1 LTQKTLKNKL
11 KVKRKVLIIGC
22 IIFFLLLI
30 DQLTKI
36 YIKTS
41 FSSNETNFILGDWF
55 ALHYIENPGMAFGTT
70 FGSEIW
76 HKLALSLLRVVAIIF
91 IGIFIYKEIKKDAKI
106 EYLIAISLI
115 FSGATGNLIDSML
128 YDFIFPFNP
137 CEGFNQLAGSGIKMN
152 CMDYGFKQTLE
163 VRHQGFL
170 LGNVVDMFQFNFY
183 WPKWV
188 PYFSGQ
194 AIFPAIWNIA
204 DACITSGVILIII
217 RQKKYFPKKVL
228 QDKEEEK
235 TI

>member
-1 LTQKTLKNKL
+1 MNNYLKYFGIAFLVIALDQATKMW
-11 KVKRKVLIIGC
+11 VHFQMDFGSPGQIQ
-22 IIFFLLLI
+22 IF
-30 DQLTKI
+30 
-36 YIKTS
+36 
-41 FSSNETNFILGDWF
+41 GDWF
-55 ALHYIENPGMAFGTT
+55 KLHYTTNPGMAFGTT

-91 IGIFIYKEIKKDAKI
+91 IGIFIYREIKKDAKI

-137 CEGFNQLAGSGIKMN
+137 CEGFNQLAGSGIKMD

-170 LGNVVDMFQFNFY
+170 LGNVVDMFQFNVN
-183 WPKWV
+183 WPSWV
-188 PYFSGQ
+188 PYFSGKQ
-194 AIFPAIWNIA
+194 IFPAIWNVA

-217 RQKKYFPKKVL
+217 RQKKYFPKIQYIFL
-228 QDKEEEK
+228 
-235 TI
+235 

>member
-1 LTQKTLKNKL
+1 M
-11 KVKRKVLIIGC
+11 KRKVLIIGC

-36 YIKTS
+36 YIKSS

-115 FSGATGNLIDSML
+115 FSGATGNLIDSMF

-188 PYFSGQ
+188 PYFSGE
-194 AIFPAIWNIA
+194 AVFPAIWNIA

>member
-1 LTQKTLKNKL
+1 M
-11 KVKRKVLIIGC
+11 KRKVLIIGC

-36 YIKTS
+36 YIKSS

-217 RQKKYFPKKVL
+217 RQKKYFHKKVL

>member
-1 LTQKTLKNKL
+1 M
-11 KVKRKVLIIGC
+11 KRKVLIIGC

-36 YIKTS
+36 YIKSS
-41 FSSNETNFILGDWF
+41 FPSNETNFILGDWF

>member
-36 YIKTS
+36 YIKSS

>member
-36 YIKTS
+36 YIKSS

-76 HKLALSLLRVVAIIF
+76 HKLALSLLRVFAIIF
-91 IGIFIYKEIKKDAKI
+91 IRIFIYKEIKKDAKI

>member
-1 LTQKTLKNKL
+1 M
-11 KVKRKVLIIGC
+11 KRKVLIIGC

-36 YIKTS
+36 YIKSS

-194 AIFPAIWNIA
+194 AVFPAIWNIA
-204 DACITSGVILIII
+204 DACITSGVVLIII

-228 QDKEEEK
+228 QVKEEEK

>member
-1 LTQKTLKNKL
+1 MLRTLKNNV

-30 DQLTKI
+30 DQLTKV
-36 YIKTS
+36 YIKSS
-41 FSSNETNFILGDWF
+41 FSSNETNFIFGNWF
-55 ALHYIENPGMAFGTT
+55 ALNYIENPGMAFGTT

-194 AIFPAIWNIA
+194 AVFPAIWNIA
-204 DACITSGVILIII
+204 DACITSGVVLIII

>member
-1 LTQKTLKNKL
+1 M
-11 KVKRKVLIIGC
+11 KRKVLIIGC

-36 YIKTS
+36 YIKSS

-137 CEGFNQLAGSGIKMN
+137 CEGFNQLAGSEIKMN

>member
-1 LTQKTLKNKL
+1 M
-11 KVKRKVLIIGC
+11 KRKVIVIGC

-36 YIKTS
+36 YIKSS

-91 IGIFIYKEIKKDAKI
+91 IGIFICKEIKKDAKI

-194 AIFPAIWNIA
+194 AVFPAIWNIA
-204 DACITSGVILIII
+204 DACITSGVVLIII

-228 QDKEEEK
+228 QVKEEEK

>member
-1 LTQKTLKNKL
+1 M
-11 KVKRKVLIIGC
+11 KRKVLIIGC

-36 YIKTS
+36 YIKSS

-76 HKLALSLLRVVAIIF
+76 HKLALSLLRVFAIIF

-152 CMDYGFKQTLE
+152 CMDYGFIQTLE

>member
-1 LTQKTLKNKL
+1 M
-11 KVKRKVLIIGC
+11 KRKVLIIGC

-36 YIKTS
+36 YIKSS

-91 IGIFIYKEIKKDAKI
+91 IGIFIYKELKKDAKI

>member
-1 LTQKTLKNKL
+1 M
-11 KVKRKVLIIGC
+11 KRKVLIIGC

-30 DQLTKI
+30 DQLTKV
-36 YIKTS
+36 YIKSS
-41 FSSNETNFILGDWF
+41 FSSNETTFIFGNWF
-55 ALHYIENPGMAFGTT
+55 ALNYIENPGMAFGTT

-76 HKLALSLLRVVAIIF
+76 HKLALSLFRVTAIIF
-91 IGIFIYKEIKKDAKI
+91 IGIYLVKEARKGAKT
-106 EYLIAISLI
+106 EFLIAVSFI
-115 FSGATGNLIDSML
+115 FAGATGNLIDSMF

-137 CEGFNQLAGSGIKMN
+137 CEGFNQLAGSGIKMD

-170 LGNVVDMFQFNFY
+170 LGNVVDMFQFNVN
-183 WPKWV
+183 WPSWV
-188 PYFSGQ
+188 PYFSGKQ
-194 AIFPAIWNIA
+194 IFPAIWNIA

>member
-1 LTQKTLKNKL
+1 M
-11 KVKRKVLIIGC
+11 KRKVLIIGC

>member
-1 LTQKTLKNKL
+1 MLRTHKNNV

-30 DQLTKI
+30 DQLTKV
-36 YIKTS
+36 YIKSS
-41 FSSNETNFILGDWF
+41 FSSNETNFIFGNWF
-55 ALHYIENPGMAFGTT
+55 ALNYIENPGMAFGTT

-76 HKLALSLLRVVAIIF
+76 HKLALSLFRVTAIIF
-91 IGIFIYKEIKKDAKI
+91 IGIYLVKEARKGAKT
-106 EYLIAISLI
+106 EFLIAVSFI
-115 FSGATGNLIDSML
+115 FAGATGNLIDSML
-128 YDFIFPFNP
+128 YDFMFPFNP
-137 CEGFNQLAGSGIKMN
+137 CESFNQLAGSGIKMD

-170 LGNVVDMFQFNFY
+170 LGNVVDMFQFNVN
-183 WPKWV
+183 WPSWV
-188 PYFSGQ
+188 PYFSGKQ
-194 AIFPAIWNIA
+194 IFPAIWNVA

-228 QDKEEEK
+228 QDKEEEI

>member
-1 LTQKTLKNKL
+1 M
-11 KVKRKVLIIGC
+11 KRKVLIIGC

-36 YIKTS
+36 YIKLS

-76 HKLALSLLRVVAIIF
+76 HKLALSLLRVIAIIF

-137 CEGFNQLAGSGIKMN
+137 CEGFNQLAGSGIKMD

-188 PYFSGQ
+188 PYFSGK

>member
-1 LTQKTLKNKL
+1 MKKKL
-11 KVKRKVLIIGC
+11 LLVGIIIVC
-22 IIFFLLLI
+22 LLLI
-30 DQLTKI
+30 DQVTKI

>member
-1 LTQKTLKNKL
+1 
-11 KVKRKVLIIGC
+11 VKRKVLIIGC

-36 YIKTS
+36 YIKSS

>member
-1 LTQKTLKNKL
+1 MNK
-11 KVKRKVLIIGC
+11 KLIILG
-22 IIFFLLLI
+22 IIVLCLLTL
-30 DQLTKI
+30 DQVIKI
-36 YIKTS
+36 YIKSS
-41 FSSNETNFILGDWF
+41 FESNQTDFIFGDWF

-70 FGSEIW
+70 FGTKIW
-76 HKLALSLLRVVAIIF
+76 HKLALSLLRLAAVFF
-91 IGIFIYKEIKKDAKI
+91 IAIFIYKEVKKGTKI
-106 EYLIAISLI
+106 EFLVAVSFI
-115 FSGATGNLIDSML
+115 FAGATGNLIDSML

-137 CEGFNQLAGSGIKMN
+137 CEGFNQLAGSGIKMD

-170 LGNVVDMFQFNFY
+170 LGNVVDMFQFNVI
-183 WPKWV
+183 WPSWV
-188 PYFSGQ
+188 PYFSGKQ
-194 AIFPAIWNIA
+194 IFPAIWNIA

>member
-1 LTQKTLKNKL
+1 M
-11 KVKRKVLIIGC
+11 KRKVLIIGS

-36 YIKTS
+36 YIKSS

-137 CEGFNQLAGSGIKMN
+137 CEGFNQLAGSGIKMD

-194 AIFPAIWNIA
+194 AVFPAIWNIA
-204 DACITSGVILIII
+204 DACITSGVVLIII

-228 QDKEEEK
+228 QVKEEEK

>member
-1 LTQKTLKNKL
+1 MLRTLKNKL

-36 YIKTS
+36 YIKSS

>member
-1 LTQKTLKNKL
+1 
-11 KVKRKVLIIGC
+11 VKRKVLIIGS

-36 YIKTS
+36 YIKSS

>member
-11 KVKRKVLIIGC
+11 KVKRKVLIIGS

-36 YIKTS
+36 YIKSS

-137 CEGFNQLAGSGIKMN
+137 CEGFNQLAGSGIKMD

>member
-1 LTQKTLKNKL
+1 M
-11 KVKRKVLIIGC
+11 KRKVLIIGC

-30 DQLTKI
+30 DQLTKV
-36 YIKTS
+36 YIKSS
-41 FSSNETNFILGDWF
+41 FSSNETNFIFGNWF
-55 ALHYIENPGMAFGTT
+55 ALNYIENPGMAFGTT

-76 HKLALSLLRVVAIIF
+76 HKLALSLLRVFAIIF
-91 IGIFIYKEIKKDAKI
+91 IAIYIVKEAKKGAKT
-106 EYLIAISLI
+106 EFLIAISLI
-115 FSGATGNLIDSML
+115 LSGATGNLIDSMF
-128 YDFIFPFNP
+128 YDFVFPFNP
-137 CEGFNQLAGSGIKMN
+137 CEGFNQLAGSGIKMT

-170 LGNVVDMFQFNFY
+170 LGNVVDMFQFNVI
-183 WPKWV
+183 WPSWV
-188 PYFSGQ
+188 PYFSGKQ
-194 AIFPAIWNIA
+194 IFPAIWNVA

>member
-1 LTQKTLKNKL
+1 M
-11 KVKRKVLIIGC
+11 KRKVLIIGC

-36 YIKTS
+36 YIKSS

-91 IGIFIYKEIKKDAKI
+91 IGIFIFKEIKKDAKI

>member
-36 YIKTS
+36 YIKSS

-106 EYLIAISLI
+106 E
-115 FSGATGNLIDSML
+115 
-128 YDFIFPFNP
+128 
-137 CEGFNQLAGSGIKMN
+137 
-152 CMDYGFKQTLE
+152 
-163 VRHQGFL
+163 
-170 LGNVVDMFQFNFY
+170 
-183 WPKWV
+183 
-188 PYFSGQ
+188 
-194 AIFPAIWNIA
+194 
-204 DACITSGVILIII
+204 
-217 RQKKYFPKKVL
+217 
-228 QDKEEEK
+228 
-235 TI
+235 

>member
-11 KVKRKVLIIGC
+11 KVKRKVLIIGS

-36 YIKTS
+36 YIKSS

>member
-1 LTQKTLKNKL
+1 M
-11 KVKRKVLIIGC
+11 KRKVFIIGC

-36 YIKTS
+36 YIKSS

-188 PYFSGQ
+188 PYFSGE
-194 AIFPAIWNIA
+194 AVFPAIWNIA